1 MTRLSKPGIKSRL
14 LAVAIGMAFLLSG
27 WCHGARR
34 HVRVDGDDSADGL
47 SWATALASVQQAID
61 LSAPGDEVWVA
72 AGRYE
77 AAMRRE
83 VGSESGWAMSFLLRD
98 GVSLYGGFC
107 GHEQS
112 LTERSLDSMAPE
124 PSGSWNFAAKTILT
138 LPEGSEGS
146 VLIGEAEKFQHTTES
161 TVSPYRRSSLWP
173 S

>member
-1 MTRLSKPGIKSRL
+1 MILEINALQKLNCCYLILSRRSWRGAQEGPPVGSIYKRRSRQKGNSMTRLSKPGIKSRL
-14 LAVAIGMAFLLSG
+14 LAIAIGMAFLLSG

-98 GVSLYGGFC
+98 GVSL
-107 GHEQS
+107 
-112 LTERSLDSMAPE
+112 
-124 PSGSWNFAAKTILT
+124 
-138 LPEGSEGS
+138 
-146 VLIGEAEKFQHTTES
+146 
-161 TVSPYRRSSLWP
+161 
-173 S
+173 